1 MVEVIT
7 DAVVAYKREG
17 MGGVEKVFATLSSSH
32 LGRLRFDF
40 FLLNTGDQLAD
51 CAGPVEDRFKARVL
65 AMALNRPAV
74 GEDGEMNLEE
84 GGGNGES

>member
-51 CAGPVEDRFKARVL
+51 CAARVL